1 FDPVQ
6 FKNIAINSFKST
18 FGNKY
23 VYTIKAPV
31 VNLKNKTEDID
42 IAFFNILSQSTML
55 CSTANRCSELNYGK
69 DSATASW
76 YKSERLSLYSK
87 LDEVFSVNTDKRK
100 LINRAGKIFKVWR
113 SKTFS
118 TQTVK
123 VPSIALVTIM
133 YDFKKDKNNPDNY
146 SSSIEMLRD
155 MTYYGVVKYFK
166 DKSCSGASSAEI
178 NLPVYQQDRNL
189 LNRLNSAQRIDF
201 CKNLVKFNEALEY
214 SASEKVSEAESVKT
228 LEPFIGSL

>member
-1 FDPVQ
+1 
-6 FKNIAINSFKST
+6 
-18 FGNKY
+18 
-23 VYTIKAPV
+23 
-31 VNLKNKTEDID
+31 
-42 IAFFNILSQSTML
+42 
-55 CSTANRCSELNYGK
+55 
-69 DSATASW
+69 
-76 YKSERLSLYSK
+76 
-87 LDEVFSVNTDKRK
+87 
-100 LINRAGKIFKVWR
+100 
-113 SKTFS
+113 
-118 TQTVK
+118 
-123 VPSIALVTIM
+123 
-133 YDFKKDKNNPDNY
+133 YDFEKDKNNPDNY